1 MFHNVIGSYDKIRT
15 NIRLIGGK
23 LMSSIRF
30 IHAADLHLDSPFKGM
45 TELPKERLK
54 ELRESTFN
62 AFDRLIMYA
71 LKEQPDF
78 IVIAGDVYDG
88 EDRSLRAQQ
97 RFHEG
102 MEKLNKAGIPVFLC
116 HGNHDHLGG
125 RWVRFEM
132 PSNVRTFSS
141 EVTKEHL
148 HIRGQDVF
156 LVGFSYP
163 ERHVTASM
171 IDTYP
176 IAERHDAIHI
186 GLLHGSIAGDSTHAV
201 YAPFTK
207 EQLLGKQY
215 DYWALGHIHKRQ
227 FIHEDP
233 YIVYPGNL
241 QSRHRNERGI
251 KGFYDVTLEKGS
263 TDIAF
268 IPTSSIVFDEIH
280 VSCHDVLHANELLLA
295 CSQEIEKFRS
305 VNGSGVCDLV
315 FTDISSAV
323 SEMLNSSS
331 IDEWLR
337 VIRETEEEQE
347 LFVWVS
353 SIKMDDHAIGIQE
366 VNGVTQSVID
376 MLNDW
381 TIAEWKEVVSDVY
394 QHTKGI
400 RYLEPL
406 SEQDLEDIKK
416 EASLILM
423 KEMAGME

>member
-1 MFHNVIGSYDKIRT
+1 VIGEYDKIRT
-15 NIRLIGGK
+15 NIRVIGGK

-30 IHAADLHLDSPFKGM
+30 IHTADLHLDSPFKGM
-45 TELPKERLK
+45 TDLPKERLK
-54 ELRESTFN
+54 ELRDSTFN
-62 AFDRLIMYA
+62 SFDRLIRYA

-78 IVIAGDVYDG
+78 MVIAGDVYDG

-97 RFHEG
+97 RFHDG
-102 MEKLNKAGIPVFLC
+102 MEMLNKAGIPVFLC

-125 RWVRFEM
+125 RWVRFDL
-132 PSNVRTFSS
+132 PPNVRTFGS

-148 HIRGQDVF
+148 QIRGQDVF

-176 IAERHDAIHI
+176 FAERKDAIYI

-207 EQLLGKQY
+207 EQLVGKQY

-227 FIHEDP
+227 FIHQDP

-263 TDIAF
+263 TEMAF
-268 IPTSSIVFDEIH
+268 IPASSIVFDEIH
-280 VSCHDVLHANELLLA
+280 VPCHEVQHANELLSA
-295 CSQEIEKFRS
+295 CSREIEKFRS
-305 VNGSGVCDLV
+305 LNGAGVCDLI
-315 FTDISSAV
+315 FTEISPAV
-323 SEMLNSSS
+323 SEMLHSSS
-331 IDEWLR
+331 LDEWLR
-337 VIRETEEEQE
+337 LLRETEEEHE
-347 LFVWVS
+347 PFVWVS
-353 SIKMDDHAIGIQE
+353 SIKVDEHVIGMQE
-366 VNGVTQSVID
+366 VSAVTQSVVKL
-376 MLNDW
+376 MNDW
-381 TIAEWKEVVSDVY
+381 TIGEWKEVVSDVY

-406 SEQDLEDIKK
+406 SEQDIEDIKK
-416 EASLILM
+416 EASAILM

>member
-1 MFHNVIGSYDKIRT
+1 MT
-15 NIRLIGGK
+15 
-23 LMSSIRF
+23 SIRF
-30 IHAADLHLDSPFKGM
+30 IHTADLHLDSPFKGM

-54 ELRESTFN
+54 ELRDSTFN
-62 AFDRLIMYA
+62 AFDRLISYA

-97 RFHEG
+97 RFHDG

-125 RWVRFEM
+125 RWVRFDL
-132 PSNVRTFSS
+132 PPNVRTFGN
-141 EVTKEHL
+141 EVTEQHL
-148 HIRGQDVF
+148 QIRGQDVF
-156 LVGFSYP
+156 LIGFSYP
-163 ERHVTASM
+163 ERHVTTSM

-176 IAERHDAIHI
+176 IAERNDAIHI

-207 EQLLGKQY
+207 EQLVGKQY

-227 FIHEDP
+227 FIHRDP

-263 TDIAF
+263 TDLSF
-268 IPTSSIVFDEIH
+268 IPASSIVFDEIH
-280 VSCHDVLHANELLLA
+280 VSCQDIHHANELLLT

-305 VNGSGVCDLV
+305 LNGAGVCDLV
-315 FTDISSAV
+315 LTEVSTEV
-323 SEMLNSSS
+323 SEMLNTST

-337 VIRETEEEQE
+337 LIRETEEEQE
-347 LFVWVS
+347 PFVWVS
-353 SIKMDDHAIGIQE
+353 SIEVDERVIAMQE
-366 VNGVTQSVID
+366 VNAVTHSVINL
-376 MLNDW
+376 MNDW
-381 TIAEWKEVVSDVY
+381 SMGEWKEVVSDVY

-406 SEQDLEDIKK
+406 NEQDLEDIKRK
-416 EASLILM
+416 ASSILM